1 MNKAELVA
9 AIQERLAQR
18 NDLDISRALIQEILD
33 ETFDII
39 AEEVEQ
45 DRHIHLA
52 GFGRFWLGKS
62 AARTVQNPRTGE
74 PMQVK
79 EKRIIKL
86 RSYRDSAQE
95 P

>member
-9 AIQERLAQR
+9 TIQARLAER
-18 NDLDISRALIQEILD
+18 NDLEMSRSLIQEVLD
-33 ETFDII
+33 QALDVI

-45 DRHIHLA
+45 DRHVHLA

-62 AARTVQNPRTGE
+62 AGRTVHNPQTGA

-79 EKRIIKL
+79 EKRVIKL
-86 RSYRDSAQE
+86 RSYRDEQ